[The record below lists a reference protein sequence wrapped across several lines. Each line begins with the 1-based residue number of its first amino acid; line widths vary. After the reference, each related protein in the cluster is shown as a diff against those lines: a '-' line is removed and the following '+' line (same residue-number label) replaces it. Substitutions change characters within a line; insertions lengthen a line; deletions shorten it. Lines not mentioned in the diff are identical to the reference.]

1 MFQLNPRTEP
11 AEPQAS
17 LANKHASKQN
27 VRLLIALSLLLV
39 TLAVILIEDRNFWFG
54 SDAVFATN
62 VSASENIAKADPS
75 AVTSKAVQTP
85 AVQMSAI
92 QVAAAQ
98 HHPAPKSLSPSNL
111 PSNLK
116 AAPTQDA
123 ASTTAPVIAT
133 NRVALPPMDVE
144 VVAGDSHRTVHPGS
158 NVKKV
163 EILNDSNRATQMA
176 SLPAS
181 AAERESLAPA
191 AAELQQSV
199 NAVYPTLGDHSK
211 VQGSVVLQAIVGAD
225 GTIENL
231 HVVSGPAILITAA
244 QQAVREWHFKPYL
257 QNGRPVETKA
267 RITVNF
273 SIRVSD
279 SASAS

>member
-17 LANKHASKQN
+17 LANKQASKQN

-62 VSASENIAKADPS
+62 VSASENVAKADPS
-75 AVTSKAVQTP
+75 AVTNKAVQSP
-85 AVQMSAI
+85 AI
-92 QVAAAQ
+92 PVAAAK
-98 HHPAPKSLSPSNL
+98 HHPAPKSLSPLNL

-116 AAPTQDA
+116 AASTQDA
-123 ASTTAPVIAT
+123 ASATAPVVAT
-133 NRVALPPMDVE
+133 NRIALPPMDVE

-181 AAERESLAPA
+181 AAARESLSPA
-191 AAELQQSV
+191 APELRQSLD
-199 NAVYPTLGDHSK
+199 AIYPTLGDHSK

-279 SASAS
+279 SSSAS

>member
-11 AEPQAS
+11 VGPQAS
-17 LANKHASKQN
+17 LANKQASKQN

-54 SDAVFATN
+54 SDEVFATN
-62 VSASENIAKADPS
+62 VSASENVARAESAAAK
-75 AVTSKAVQTP
+75 TVQTP
-85 AVQMSAI
+85 AT
-92 QVAAAQ
+92 QVATARHHSAAKTLSSSAQ
-98 HHPAPKSLSPSNL
+98 PAL
-111 PSNLK
+111 
-116 AAPTQDA
+116 TQDA
-123 ASTTAPVIAT
+123 AATSAPVVAT

-163 EILNDSNRATQMA
+163 EILNDSSRAPQMA
-176 SLPAS
+176 SLPAD
-181 AAERESLAPA
+181 AAERESLTA
-191 AAELQQSV
+191 AVPELRQSV
-199 NAVYPTLGDHSK
+199 DAIYPTLGDHSK

>member
-1 MFQLNPRTEP
+1 
-11 AEPQAS
+11 
-17 LANKHASKQN
+17 
-27 VRLLIALSLLLV
+27 
-39 TLAVILIEDRNFWFG
+39 
-54 SDAVFATN
+54 
-62 VSASENIAKADPS
+62 
-75 AVTSKAVQTP
+75 
-85 AVQMSAI
+85 
-92 QVAAAQ
+92 
-98 HHPAPKSLSPSNL
+98 
-111 PSNLK
+111 
-116 AAPTQDA
+116 
-123 ASTTAPVIAT
+123 
-133 NRVALPPMDVE
+133 
-144 VVAGDSHRTVHPGS
+144 
-158 NVKKV
+158 
-163 EILNDSNRATQMA
+163 MA

>member
-1 MFQLNPRTEP
+1 
-11 AEPQAS
+11 
-17 LANKHASKQN
+17 
-27 VRLLIALSLLLV
+27 
-39 TLAVILIEDRNFWFG
+39 
-54 SDAVFATN
+54 
-62 VSASENIAKADPS
+62 
-75 AVTSKAVQTP
+75 
-85 AVQMSAI
+85 
-92 QVAAAQ
+92 
-98 HHPAPKSLSPSNL
+98 
-111 PSNLK
+111 
-116 AAPTQDA
+116 
-123 ASTTAPVIAT
+123 
-133 NRVALPPMDVE
+133 MDVE

-163 EILNDSNRATQMA
+163 EILNDSNRAPQMA
-176 SLPAS
+176 SLPAN
-181 AAERESLAPA
+181 AAERESLTA
-191 AAELQQSV
+191 AAPELRQSV
-199 NAVYPTLGDHSK
+199 DAIYPTLGDHSK

-273 SIRVSD
+273 SIRVTD

>member
-11 AEPQAS
+11 AGPQAG
-17 LANKHASKQN
+17 LANKQASKQN
-27 VRLLIALSLLLV
+27 ARLLGALSLLLV
-39 TLAVILIEDRNFWFG
+39 TLAVILIEDHNFWFG
-54 SDAVFATN
+54 TDEAFQSN
-62 VSASENIAKADPS
+62 VSASENVAKTQS
-75 AVTSKAVQTP
+75 
-85 AVQMSAI
+85 
-92 QVAAAQ
+92 AAAAVKTLQ
-98 HHPAPKSLSPSNL
+98 PPARQVVVAKNHPAPKALTASTAKPVSTP
-111 PSNLK
+111 
-116 AAPTQDA
+116 DA
-123 ASTTAPVIAT
+123 SSTTAPVVAT

-144 VVAGDSHRTVHPGS
+144 VIAGDSHRTVHPGS

-163 EILNDSNRATQMA
+163 EILNDSARVSSSATQMA

-181 AAERESLAPA
+181 AAERESLSA
-191 AAELQQSV
+191 AAAVPDSRQSV
-199 NAVYPTLGDHSK
+199 DTVYPVLGAHSK
-211 VQGSVVLQAIVGAD
+211 VQGSVVLQAVVGAD